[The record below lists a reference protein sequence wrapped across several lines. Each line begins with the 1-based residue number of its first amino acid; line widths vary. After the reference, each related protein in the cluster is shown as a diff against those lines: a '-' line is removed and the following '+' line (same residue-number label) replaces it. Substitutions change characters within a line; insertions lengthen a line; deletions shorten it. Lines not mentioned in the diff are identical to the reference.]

1 MNGLSQMELAE
12 KLVGPVGSIVECSFK
27 KEASGEVVTVSL
39 QRAISQPSHVMFSP
53 FSKDQKAVEGQCKR
67 AAEKTANE
75 AKASLDGNKEEESV
89 KEEESAKP
97 AAHSGLEKPRQRC
110 LEFSLSPQAITFAF
124 GASSASSAQTSAV
137 PEKCA
142 DYNSMPLSAITKVTA
157 LDSVVPSIPL
167 PASPGAAEATANT
180 AETRGRQAAGS
191 GQVHPSQRP
200 LSPAGSASSRCSRS
214 SQQSASRR
222 WSQGL
227 LFKPPAT
234 KMPTKELPKDGSLVS
249 NNKGQN
255 PHHDHKQCA
264 DGGGGLLRAKNG
276 ELAALARLRV
286 PGSTCS
292 SLSGSSASSQLL
304 AKLKVGVG
312 AHFRRSD
319 DNNMLQIKVSPS
331 AYLSLSTGLLLLP
344 FILEYIKQR
353 R

>member
-1 MNGLSQMELAE
+1 
-12 KLVGPVGSIVECSFK
+12 
-27 KEASGEVVTVSL
+27 
-39 QRAISQPSHVMFSP
+39 
-53 FSKDQKAVEGQCKR
+53 
-67 AAEKTANE
+67 
-75 AKASLDGNKEEESV
+75 
-89 KEEESAKP
+89 
-97 AAHSGLEKPRQRC
+97 
-110 LEFSLSPQAITFAF
+110 
-124 GASSASSAQTSAV
+124 
-137 PEKCA
+137 
-142 DYNSMPLSAITKVTA
+142 
-157 LDSVVPSIPL
+157 
-167 PASPGAAEATANT
+167 
-180 AETRGRQAAGS
+180 
-191 GQVHPSQRP
+191 
-200 LSPAGSASSRCSRS
+200 
-214 SQQSASRR
+214 
-222 WSQGL
+222 
-227 LFKPPAT
+227 
-234 KMPTKELPKDGSLVS
+234 MPTKELPKDGSLMS

-264 DGGGGLLRAKNG
+264 DGGAGLLRAKNG

>member
-1 MNGLSQMELAE
+1 
-12 KLVGPVGSIVECSFK
+12 
-27 KEASGEVVTVSL
+27 
-39 QRAISQPSHVMFSP
+39 MFSP
-53 FSKDQKAVEGQCKR
+53 FSKDQKAVEEQDKR

-75 AKASLDGNKEEESV
+75 AKASLDRNKEEESV

-191 GQVHPSQRP
+191 GQIHPSQRP

-222 WSQGL
+222 WSQGM

-234 KMPTKELPKDGSLVS
+234 KMPTKELPKDGSLMS

-255 PHHDHKQCA
+255 PHHDQCA

-276 ELAALARLRV
+276 ELAALAHLRV

-312 AHFRRSD
+312 ANFRRND
-319 DNNMLQIKVSPS
+319 DNNLLQIKVSTS
-331 AYLSLSTGLLLLP
+331 AYLSLSTGLLLLQ